1 MSLHVGEARS
11 WPFRAFCLVA
21 SRARAPCPVPACL
34 HILQMGL
41 SASGLARFGCS
52 RRCWS
57 GVCVATGSG
66 VPPLLW
72 LPSAGTRPQVG
83 SLSWRPNGVVLWMA
97 GVGTREQCGVLRP
110 QHLLAMRLGN
120 QAPPLEAPFP
130 QVSAR
135 PKAFLPLGGPSS
147 TLTVKAHTSSL
158 FWRSA
163 PTSQAPFEVPQPQA
177 LPASLIDGCLVTSGG
192 DLAERQDHVCVLR
205 PPRSPRECVKVEVC
219 LLCVL

>member
-1 MSLHVGEARS
+1 MCVLKPFLASFPCCISHPCAGGTFGSAR
-11 WPFRAFCLVA
+11 P
-21 SRARAPCPVPACL
+21 PA
-34 HILQMGL
+34 
-41 SASGLARFGCS
+41 A
-52 RRCWS
+52 
-57 GVCVATGSG
+57 